1 MSFSEKEFACI
12 QILLINKQV
21 LYVIREV
28 IKTLQMNIEE
38 RMNGG
43 ITY

>member
-1 MSFSEKEFACI
+1 MYS
-12 QILLINKQV
+12 NTTYKQV
-21 LYVIREV
+21 LYVIEV